1 MVKRFCLIISI
12 LFGSVMLGIV
22 LALLSAMSFGLS
34 QIFVRKNLEK
44 SNSIN
49 ISLTVTIMGNLL
61 LWPVALYFTDLT
73 SVNIEGLILFIVA
86 GFLAPGIARLFYF
99 KGMET
104 SGISTNASIFSTY
117 PLYTSIIA
125 VLFLGETLTIE
136 NWTGLACI
144 IIGVMLVGRYINN
157 NHTTSKIKKELIF
170 PVLGSLALAFSQIV
184 RKEGLNIY
192 NQPLLG
198 VAVGYTTALIVY
210 FAMLA
215 PASNRSSIIKFSRK
229 DIQLFWKPGTGIALG
244 WLLSFLALSQEM
256 VSIVAPLLQT
266 ELLFI
271 IFFAYL
277 FLRKLE
283 KISLKLVASAI
294 LIIVGVLM
302 ISLN

>member
-1 MVKRFCLIISI
+1 
-12 LFGSVMLGIV
+12 MLGIV
-22 LALLSAMSFGLS
+22 LALLSAMSFALS

-44 SNSIN
+44 SNSLY
-49 ISLTVTIMGNLL
+49 ISVTITIIGNIL

-73 SVNIEGLILFIVA
+73 AVNIEGLILFIIA

-125 VLFLGETLTIE
+125 FFLLGETLSIE
-136 NWTGLACI
+136 NWIGLACI
-144 IIGVMLVGRYINN
+144 IIGVILVGRYINS
-157 NHTTSKIKKELIF
+157 NHSPNKIKKDLIF
-170 PVLGSLALAFSQIV
+170 PILGSLTLGFSQVV

-210 FAMLA
+210 FATLVFFNKSLTM
-215 PASNRSSIIKFSRK
+215 NFSRK
-229 DIQLFWKPGTGIALG
+229 DIHLFWKPGAGIALG

-271 IFFAYL
+271 LFFAYL
-277 FLRKLE
+277 FLKKLE
-283 KISLKLVASAI
+283 KISLKLVISAI

-302 ISLN
+302 ISIN